1 MSVVARALPKRSE
14 DTDVRVAVRRG
25 VWVLLAVIIAQ
36 AAWILAVPP
45 FRGIDEFDHAFRAA
59 GVASGEWHL
68 TEAPVDGRG
77 LLTWAPADLVKE
89 AGPQCAALP
98 YTGPDNCRPVETRG
112 SQVRIATT
120 AGEYNPL
127 FYWVTGT
134 AAKPFDGASALYAM
148 RITTAL
154 MTALLL
160 ALGAGLMALA
170 GAGRWTSLG
179 LLAAITPQVVFSGVI
194 PAPNGPEM
202 GLALVLWSSLLAL
215 DRAAGTRRE
224 QILLSTAFAAAVP
237 LAFLRFLGPLWIA
250 CIVISV
256 VALRGWPASRQLIA
270 RRRRLAA
277 LGAASVVVATCWGL
291 VWLVIAGRYHV
302 PAGATVE
309 DVPAQWSH
317 VLYVPLW
324 AMQMVGAFPFR
335 DIPAPMWTYPLAF
348 LVISLLTWGAWR
360 RGPDRRRSRALF
372 WIVIA
377 SLVIPVLLSVALM
390 PGHGAVWQGRYEL
403 PFVIG
408 ILPVCGIL
416 LDKSGFAPVEGG
428 RVIAACAVALTA
440 VQVACVVHV
449 EQLELQRPVS
459 SGDASWVHA
468 SVWVVGAMMALACGV
483 AWLGTLPSVSAVM
496 RHRHRD
502 REGT

>member
-1 MSVVARALPKRSE
+1 MSVLARALPERSQ
-14 DTDVRVAVRRG
+14 DADVSVAVRRG

-36 AAWILAVPP
+36 TAWILAVPP

-59 GVASGEWHL
+59 GVASGQWHL

-77 LLTWAPADLVKE
+77 LLTWVPADLVKE

-120 AGEYNPL
+120 AGEYNPV

-134 AAKPFDGASALYAM
+134 AAKPFAGATALYAM

-160 ALGAGLMALA
+160 ALGAGLMSFA
-170 GAGRWTSLG
+170 GAGRWASLG
-179 LLAAITPQVVFSGVI
+179 LLTAITPQVVFSGVI

-215 DRAAGTRRE
+215 DRAEGTRRE
-224 QILLSTAFAAAVP
+224 GILLTTAFAAAVP
-237 LAFLRFLGPLWIA
+237 LAFLRFLGPLWVA

-256 VALRGWPASRQLIA
+256 VALRGWPATWRLIV

-277 LGAASVVVATCWGL
+277 LGAAAVVVATGWGL

-302 PAGATVE
+302 PDGAKVYGA
-309 DVPAQWSH
+309 PAQWSH

-324 AMQMVGAFPFR
+324 LMQMVGAFPFR
-335 DIPAPMWTYPLAF
+335 DIPAPIWTYPLAF

-360 RGPDRRRSRALF
+360 RGPDLRRSRALF

-377 SLVIPVLLSVALM
+377 SLVVPILLSAALM
-390 PGHGAVWQGRYEL
+390 PSVGAVWQGRYEL

-416 LDKSGFAPVEGG
+416 LDEAGFAPAESGKL
-428 RVIAACAVALTA
+428 IAACAVMLTT
-440 VQVACVVHV
+440 VQIACVVNV
-449 EQLELQRPVS
+449 EQLELQRPIS
-459 SGDASWVHA
+459 SGDASWVHV

-483 AWLGTLPSVSAVM
+483 AWLGTLPSVSSVVGL
-496 RHRHRD
+496 RHRGRAD
-502 REGT
+502 A